1 MPIYEQAYRRYEA
14 REPLRRVRFWPITRE
29 ALRLLLAKRAFL
41 GLLALCW
48 LPFFG
53 FVIYIYGVT
62 RFGEAGGMLPLDGRL
77 FARFF
82 DWQIPLALLLTTFGG
97 AGLIANDLRTGAIL
111 VYLSRPLTRRD
122 YVLGKLNVLL
132 ALNLSITL
140 APGLLLYAAGLALA
154 PEHFLKWSLAFLGPA
169 AAAQGLLVS
178 LVLSLLAL
186 AVSALC
192 RSARVAG
199 LGFFGLLVGLEM
211 VRGVLRLVV
220 ESPVVAA
227 ISPQADL
234 RALGRALF
242 GVTAPRW
249 DAVPPLGAALAL
261 CLACAA
267 CLLVLRT
274 RVRAVEIVK

>member
-14 REPLRRVRFWPITRE
+14 RAPLRRVRFWPITRE
-29 ALRLLLAKRAFL
+29 ALRLILARRAFL

-48 LPFFG
+48 LPFVG

-62 RFGEAGGMLPLDGRL
+62 RFGEAGRLLPMDGRL
-77 FARFF
+77 FAQFF
-82 DWQIPLALLLTTFGG
+82 DWQLPLALLLTTFGG
-97 AGLIANDLRTGAIL
+97 AGLIANDLRTGAML

-122 YVLGKLNVLL
+122 YVLGKLSVLL

-140 APGLLLYAAGLALA
+140 VPGLLLYGAGLALA
-154 PEHFLKWSLAFLGPA
+154 PEHFLKWELAGLAPA
-169 AAAQGLLVS
+169 AAAQGLAVS
-178 LVLSLLAL
+178 LVLSLVAL

-220 ESPVVAA
+220 DTPAAAVV
-227 ISPQADL
+227 SLQGDL

-242 GVTAPRW
+242 GVEAPAW
-249 DAVPPLGAALAL
+249 DAVEPAYAAATLVV
-261 CLACAA
+261 ACAA
-267 CLLVLRT
+267 CLLVLRS
-274 RVRAVEIVK
+274 RVRAVEIVT